1 MKTERLQHV
10 AAVGV
15 AIVLVAGLVVL
26 PLATVFYEALRA
38 GLGAFATV
46 FSEPYAQSAIRL
58 TLIVATATVAFN
70 AAFGMLAAWTIA
82 KYRFGGKAFLLAAID
97 LPLTV
102 SPVVAGLAILLTVG
116 PHTAPGAWLL
126 ARGLHV
132 AFAPAGIV
140 LATIFVTFPYVAREL
155 TVFLQEQ
162 GRELEEAALSMG
174 ASVWQTFWRVTL
186 PNAKWAL
193 LNGVLL
199 CNARAMGEFGA
210 VSVISGRIRGQ
221 TDTVPL
227 HIEILYNENTFVG
240 AFALAASLAMLT
252 MLLSGFRALVEARTH
267 GRPVPDAAR
276 DVPRAGEFARDSGL
290 GRARVAPRIGLDA
303 STALLTEL

>member
-1 MKTERLQHV
+1 LKTGRLRDV

-15 AIVLVAGLVVL
+15 AVLVVAGLVVL

-58 TLIVATATVAFN
+58 TLIVAAATVAFN
-70 AAFGMLAAWTIA
+70 TAFGMLAAWTIA
-82 KYRFGGKAFLLAAID
+82 KYRFPGKAFLLAAID

-116 PHTAPGAWLL
+116 PHTLPGAWLL
-126 ARGLHV
+126 AHGVHI

-174 ASVWQTFWRVTL
+174 ASVLQTFWRVTL

-193 LNGVLL
+193 LNGMLL

-221 TDTVPL
+221 TNTVPL

-252 MLLSGFRALVEARTH
+252 MLLSGIRAVLEARTH
-267 GRPVPDAAR
+267 RRPVPDGDALGTAERAR
-276 DVPRAGEFARDSGL
+276 EAGL
-290 GRARVAPRIGLDA
+290 GRIVAAPRIALDVG
-303 STALLTEL
+303 E